1 MAIST
6 ELRRLAAAA
15 TASLLLAGC
24 ASTQKDVIPQDG
36 PDMLEIYRSH
46 MRRAG
51 GASGDA
57 PRAAAA
63 RRPLADEPDARF
75 AREAAAEIENRFPL
89 LPNPMLVL
97 YVYPHL
103 AEDGAPVPGYA
114 TAFRMYE
121 RDEFALPGEVTPP

>member
-1 MAIST
+1 MAIWT
-6 ELRRLAAAA
+6 EFRLLAAAA
-15 TASLLLAGC
+15 AVSLLAGC
-24 ASTQKDVIPQDG
+24 ASTQEDVIPRDG

-46 MRRAG
+46 MQRSGSASRR
-51 GASGDA
+51 
-57 PRAAAA
+57 PAAE
-63 RRPLADEPDARF
+63 RPLAGKPDARF

-121 RDEFALPGEVTPP
+121 RDEFALPGEVAAP

>member
-1 MAIST
+1 MPPWTDKPRIAALI
-6 ELRRLAAAA
+6 LAA
-15 TASLLLAGC
+15 TLSGC
-24 ASTQKDVIPQDG
+24 ASTQEDIIPQDG

-46 MRRAG
+46 LEQAG
-51 GASGDA
+51 GSASGTTPA
-57 PRAAAA
+57 PP
-63 RRPLADEPDARF
+63 RRVDPAPDTRWS
-75 AREAAAEIENRFPL
+75 REAANEIENRFPL

-121 RDEFALPGEVTPP
+121 RDHFALPGETTAP